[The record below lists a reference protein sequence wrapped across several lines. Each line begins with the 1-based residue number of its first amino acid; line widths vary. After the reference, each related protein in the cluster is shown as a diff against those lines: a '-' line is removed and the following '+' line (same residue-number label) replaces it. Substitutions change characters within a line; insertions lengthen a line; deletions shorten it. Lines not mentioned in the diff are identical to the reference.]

1 MEPKK
6 DNIDKLVQPMLS
18 TPGLLERTLQQICE
32 NTEQSYLA
40 FRDVRDRHVDLGRAA
55 IPAMLRNQSTHVI
68 RNVVEHTAKAL
79 ASLLDSDTGF
89 SIGMLAEHPEELYR
103 IFVNSADVYNDCVFD
118 VATIL
123 TPQFQMFDD
132 RYSEEKVTE
141 FIADFDSES
150 AE

>member
-18 TPGLLERTLQQICE
+18 TPGLLERTLRQICE

-55 IPAMLRNQSTHVI
+55 IPVMLRNQSTHVI
-68 RNVVEHTAKAL
+68 RNVVEHAAKAL